1 MCVRSATRSGSHSC
15 SGNIAHFSIR
25 ESCAE
30 YYGNAWWQK
39 TTNRP
44 PSFGLPPEL
53 DRPGSTHRLLWC
65 LVRTLLC
72 WRVGHTR
79 AHNITVAAFPVIPRQ
94 TLPLL
99 LQQSTPAISSKALA
113 TTPYGTQYTS
123 CLGENH
129 STEYN
134 KRRQLVLEP
143 IGFRTASEILKAT
156 TNHGQTIIQD

>member
-15 SGNIAHFSIR
+15 SGNIAHFSR
-25 ESCAE
+25 RDSCAE

-53 DRPGSTHRLLWC
+53 DRQGPPQRRLWR

-94 TLPLL
+94 QTIPLL
-99 LQQSTPAISSKALA
+99 LQQSTPAISSKAWPL
-113 TTPYGTQYTS
+113 PHVGRNIRHVS
-123 CLGENH
+123 V
-129 STEYN
+129 
-134 KRRQLVLEP
+134 R
-143 IGFRTASEILKAT
+143 
-156 TNHGQTIIQD
+156 IIQLSTT